1 MKNTMKSSFSPR
13 DVYCYAR
20 AAELLEARFGCG
32 HLWTECY
39 KQAEA
44 EYDQLNG
51 SAEFSNYNDEEED
64 S

>member
-1 MKNTMKSSFSPR
+1 MKNIMKSSFSPR

-44 EYDQLNG
+44 EYNQLNG
-51 SAEFSNYNDEEED
+51 SAGFSNYDNEEED